1 MAAGTENTSIQAMK
15 LGARI
20 RAKLPLLFLLLAFLS
35 VASLFMVIGK
45 KQEVLAQ
52 KQATAL
58 KTERPPVNVIVMTAR
73 EETIRDVLDLPGVI
87 EAWTDL
93 TLLAKI
99 HGEIIQVPV
108 REGDRVRQGQ
118 TIAMVDPADYRIAL
132 ESARASLDLAEAD
145 LKRTRTLFEKKLVPR
160 ADLDSTE
167 TRVKTARA
175 ASEDAAL
182 QLSRCVITAPMDGV
196 VQRLDAKTGLL
207 LSVADPV
214 ARILAADRVKAVVG
228 IPESDVEAV
237 RRISRVE
244 LLVTA
249 LGNRRFTANKYFF
262 SMAPANTARLYN
274 LELEVANPDLSLLPG
289 MFVRARIVRQSAAK
303 ALSVP
308 LYSVIQ
314 RDGRMFVHVEETGVA
329 HRRPVT
335 LGILEKWRVQV
346 TDGIMP
352 GDRVIVEGH
361 RNVEEGQRV
370 HVARVLDGF
379 PESMP

>member
-1 MAAGTENTSIQAMK
+1 MDVAAGNVPPPKMK
-15 LGARI
+15 MVARI
-20 RAKLPLLFLLLAFLS
+20 REKLPLLLLLLTLLC
-35 VASLFMVIGK
+35 VAALFMVIGK

-52 KQATAL
+52 KQAMSL
-58 KTERPPVNVIVMTAR
+58 KTERPPVNVVVLTVR
-73 EETIRDVLDLPGVI
+73 EETIRDVLDLPGVL
-87 EAWTDL
+87 EPWTDL

-118 TIAMVDPADYRIAL
+118 TIALVDPADYRIAL
-132 ESARASLDLAEAD
+132 DSARASLDLAEAD
-145 LKRTRTLFEKKLVPR
+145 LKRTRTLFEKNLVPR
-160 ADLDSTE
+160 ADLDSME

-175 ASEDAAL
+175 ASADAAL
-182 QLSRCVITAPMDGV
+182 KLSRCAITAPMDGV

-214 ARILAADRVKAVVG
+214 ARILDIDRVKAVVG
-228 IPESDVEAV
+228 MPESDVEAA
-237 RRISRVE
+237 RRSSRVD

-249 LGNRRFTANKYFF
+249 LDNRRISGKKHFL

-289 MFVRARIVRQSAAK
+289 MFIRARIVRQSAEK

-314 RDGRMFVHVEETGVA
+314 RDGRMFVHVEEEGVA
-329 HRRPVT
+329 RRRQVS

-346 TDGIMP
+346 KGGIRP

-379 PESMP
+379 PEVMP

>member
-1 MAAGTENTSIQAMK
+1 MDVEAGKVPTPEMK
-15 LGARI
+15 MIAKI
-20 RAKLPLLFLLLAFLS
+20 RGKLPLFFLLLVLVCVVAF
-35 VASLFMVIGK
+35 FMVIGK
-45 KQEVLAQ
+45 KKEELAL
-52 KQATAL
+52 KQAASL
-58 KTERPPVNVIVMTAR
+58 KTERPPVNVIVMTVR
-73 EETIRDVLDLPGVI
+73 EESIRDVLDLPGVI
-87 EAWTDL
+87 EPWTDL

-132 ESARASLDLAEAD
+132 DSARASLELALAD
-145 LKRTRTLFEKKLVPR
+145 LKRTRTLFGKNLVPR
-160 ADLDSTE
+160 ADLDSME

-182 QLSRCVITAPMDGV
+182 KLSRCVITSPMDGV

-214 ARILAADRVKAVVG
+214 ARILVVDRVKAVVG
-228 IPESDVEAV
+228 IPESDVEAA

-249 LGNRRFTANKYFF
+249 LGNRRITGKKHFL
-262 SMAPANTARLYN
+262 SMAPANAARLYN

-289 MFVRARIVRQSAAK
+289 MFVRAKIVRQSAEK

-314 RDGRMFVHVEETGVA
+314 RDGSMFVHVEEEGVA
-329 HRRPVT
+329 RRRQVT

-346 TDGIMP
+346 AGGIRP

-361 RNVEEGQRV
+361 RNVEEGQQV

-379 PESMP
+379 PEVMP